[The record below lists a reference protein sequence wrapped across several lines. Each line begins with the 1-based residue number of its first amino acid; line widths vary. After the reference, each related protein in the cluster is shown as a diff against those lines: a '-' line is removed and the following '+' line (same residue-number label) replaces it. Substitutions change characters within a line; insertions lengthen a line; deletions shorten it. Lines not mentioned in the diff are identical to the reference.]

1 MQHKGIIGFPF
12 FYFVRIMILDFQVF
26 FCFPSLLYNF
36 LLNPDARPMF
46 CSLNSTC
53 MLRGVVGNLN
63 LTWILQFKMLR
74 VLLFGVD
81 LSYIFN
87 FCTFT
92 TFSFTNVLLGFVFH
106 IHFHCSNIYILRFL
120 HLEIIWDLILN
131 FFFTFLESFVGIC
144 CWNWNILLETFVEF
158 EFQIQ
163 EILKILFNM
172 N

>member
-36 LLNPDARPMF
+36 LLNLDARPMF
-46 CSLNSTC
+46 CSLNSSC
-53 MLRGVVGNLN
+53 MLCGAVGNLN

-74 VLLFGVD
+74 ALLFGVD

-92 TFSFTNVLLGFVFH
+92 TSSFTNVVLGCV
-106 IHFHCSNIYILRFL
+106 SY
-120 HLEIIWDLILN
+120 
-131 FFFTFLESFVGIC
+131 SFS
-144 CWNWNILLETFVEF
+144 LFKHSHT
-158 EFQIQ
+158 QI
-163 EILKILFNM
+163 FAP
-172 N
+172 